1 MGVLGSGFQDLLE
14 QEEEPTAT
22 APGKPGQDGLE
33 LVELVDDPADH
44 WLIGPAVEP
53 QWMTFS

>member
-14 QEEEPTAT
+14 QEEEATAST

-33 LVELVDDPADH
+33 L
-44 WLIGPAVEP
+44 G
-53 QWMTFS
+53 